1 MALTKYKIL
10 QEPKGFEIAQVGFIK
25 SENMTDEIVDQVLKD
40 NPEAFAGYI
49 EPVKVTKEK

>member
-10 QEPKGFEIAQVGFIK
+10 QDPKGFEIAQVGFIK
-25 SENMTDEIVDQVLKD
+25 SENMTDEIVDQVLKA

-49 EPVKVTKEK
+49 EPVKFTKEK